1 MFTNRRIS
9 CSLGKTINIGNFES
23 LRIDIETSADITDEI
38 DIQKAKNIL
47 YGELYAEL
55 NERCEGLSKPKL
67 VPRPPSKKL

>member
-9 CSLGKTINIGNFES
+9 VSLGKTINTGNFES
-23 LRIDIETSADITDEI
+23 LRIDVETSADIADEQ

-55 NERCEGLSKPKL
+55 LHRCEGLSKPKL
-67 VPRPPSKKL
+67 IPKPPNKK